1 MSNLKPYHHGDEW
14 VRQGVHT
21 VAKRNKSKIY
31 FSHFF
36 VFFSIVFVVMTM
48 ARDRCCQTILQKSTM
63 VLGRGPCRRGEGEE
77 GEREE
82 GRGRRRRW
90 RGGKEGNEEKVG
102 RRRGGEMGERERE
115 IDIFNVLCFY
125 SDQHSCITPNGLAR
139 QADLIRSKPFFW
151 RHIYHDCLC
160 VSHYQYMGHHGNRYT
175 LYWEQQSS
183 APLDP
188 FLWVVVVH

>member
-1 MSNLKPYHHGDEW
+1 MLGAADGDWPITLGTSLVRPIPGKRNTIIIQKLLSLPSVAVSNLKPYHHGDEW

-82 GRGRRRRW
+82 GRGRRRRG

-102 RRRGGEMGERERE
+102 RRRGGEMGEREGVRGEGKSTGRGGRE
-115 IDIFNVLCFY
+115 R
-125 SDQHSCITPNGLAR
+125 SDG
-139 QADLIRSKPFFW
+139 
-151 RHIYHDCLC
+151 
-160 VSHYQYMGHHGNRYT
+160 
-175 LYWEQQSS
+175 E
-183 APLDP
+183 
-188 FLWVVVVH
+188 